1 MKVAVSSTG
10 KDMNSRV
17 DQRFG
22 RAPFFMVVDT
32 ESGDFTVRDN
42 TQNLNA
48 LQGAGIQSAK
58 NVVEM
63 GAQAVLTGN
72 MGPKAF
78 STLQAAGV
86 NVYTGISGTI
96 KDALETFKAG
106 TLEKTGSPNVEGR
119 WM

>member
-1 MKVAVSSTG
+1 MKIAVSSTG
-10 KDMNSRV
+10 KDMDSRV

-22 RAPFFMVVDT
+22 RAAFFIIVDT
-32 ESGDFTVRDN
+32 ESEGFIARDN

-48 LQGAGIQSAK
+48 MQGAGIQSAK
-58 NVVEM
+58 NVVDL
-63 GAQAVLTGN
+63 GVQAVLTGN

-86 NVYTGISGTI
+86 DVYTGVSGTI
-96 KDALETFKAG
+96 NDAIETFKTG
-106 TLEKTGSPNVEGR
+106 TLGKTGKPNVEGH

>member
-1 MKVAVSSTG
+1 MKIAVSSTG
-10 KDMNSRV
+10 KDMDSRV

-22 RAPFFMVVDT
+22 RASFFIIVDT
-32 ESGDFTVRDN
+32 ESEGFIARDN

-58 NVVEM
+58 NVVDL

-86 NVYTGISGTI
+86 DMYTGVSGTI
-96 KDALETFKAG
+96 KDAIEAFKAG
-106 TLEKTGSPNVEGR
+106 TLGKTGKPNVEGH

>member
-10 KDMNSRV
+10 RDLNSGV

-22 RAPFFMVVDT
+22 RARFFIVVDT
-32 ESGDFTVRDN
+32 ETGAFTVHDN

-58 NVVEM
+58 NVVDF
-63 GAQAVLTGN
+63 GAEAAISGN

-86 NVYTGISGTI
+86 DMYTGAAGTVQEAV
-96 KDALETFKAG
+96 DAFKAG
-106 TLEKTGSPNVEGR
+106 TLQKVGKANVEGR